1 MAVVK
6 ANFVKKGKT
15 EKARAK
21 ATIRYIQH
29 RPGKDNEK
37 TTRTLFGRHG
47 AIERT
52 DAYQMI
58 DNAKKSEN
66 IFRFVINPDPAQE
79 DKTRDLDLRQIT
91 ENTMLKLEEMVG
103 KTVLW
108 AAAIHADHTD
118 KRHIH
123 ALAVVPARLYQNHF
137 NTLIHEATKVCR
149 EQRQELDLIRAQRQR
164 ERQAREEEQWGRGH

>member
-21 ATIRYIQH
+21 ATIRYIQN
-29 RPGKDNEK
+29 RPGKENAK
-37 TTRTLFGRHG
+37 IIRTLFGRHG
-47 AIERT
+47 ALERT
-52 DAYQMI
+52 DAYKMI
-58 DNAKKSEN
+58 DTAKKNEN
-66 IFRFVINPDPAQE
+66 IFRFVINPDPEQE
-79 DKTRDLDLRQIT
+79 DKTRDLDMRQII
-91 ENTMLKLEEMVG
+91 ENTMLKLEEMLG
-103 KTVLW
+103 KTILW

-123 ALAVVPARLYQNHF
+123 ALAIVPARLYQNHF

-149 EQRQELDLIRAQRQR
+149 QQRQELDLIHRQKELVRAQR
-164 ERQAREEEQWGRGH
+164 EEAQWGRGH